1 MEEAFLNLVEAGERI
16 RANEAQTKSA
26 KENLDLANGR
36 YQVGVGSIIEI
47 TEAQV
52 INTRA
57 QTDHIRSIYDHK
69 VAEARLARAMG
80 RGSEFSP

>member
-1 MEEAFLNLVEAGERI
+1 MEESYLTLLESGERI
-16 RANEAQTKSA
+16 KANEAQERSA
-26 KENLDLANGR
+26 RENLDLANGR

-52 INTRA
+52 VHTRA

-69 VAEARLARAMG
+69 LAEARLARAMG
-80 RGSEFSP
+80 RGSEFRP

>member
-1 MEEAFLNLVEAGERI
+1 MEESYLAVLEAGERI
-16 RANEAQTKSA
+16 KANEAQKKSA

-52 INTRA
+52 VHTRA

-69 VAEARLARAMG
+69 LAEARLARAMG
-80 RGSEFSP
+80 KGSAFSP